1 MAVKTLFDRVAEACR
16 AQRVHEL
23 ASAGMLDSRVSRR
36 LPIDDRYAAR
46 VLKEIGLGV
55 NGQKVENP
63 IYQMVC
69 YALVQRSGGNVMIPK
84 LEYECVHGSFAW
96 RFDEQGNLEM
106 RAVYDSK
113 AMN

>member
-1 MAVKTLFDRVAEACR
+1 
-16 AQRVHEL
+16 
-23 ASAGMLDSRVSRR
+23 
-36 LPIDDRYAAR
+36 
-46 VLKEIGLGV
+46 
-55 NGQKVENP
+55 
-63 IYQMVC
+63 MVC

-84 LEYECVHGSFAW
+84 LEYDNVHGSFAW